1 VAKGQEDRG
10 DITSLLDRWVAGEP
24 EVLPELAHAL
34 YPQWRRMA
42 QAYFRRE
49 NAGHMLQPTG
59 LVHEAYMALA
69 ALHPRGFEN
78 RRDFNALVARLMRQ
92 ILVDHAR
99 RVQAAKRGGGV
110 EHVDAE
116 LVQDAASAKA
126 EEFLQLDDA
135 LDKLSQ
141 LSDRKARVVELR
153 YFGGFSLEEVAGT
166 LGVSVASVY
175 REQRLAEAW
184 LARAMGPA
192 PIL

>member
-1 VAKGQEDRG
+1 MASGPDNRG
-10 DITSLLDRWVAGEP
+10 DITSLLDRWVAGER

-49 NAGHMLQPTG
+49 SPGHMLQATG

-78 RRDFNALVARLMRQ
+78 RRDFNALVSRLMRQ

-99 RVQAAKRGGGV
+99 RVQTAKRGAGV
-110 EHVDAE
+110 EHVDAD
-116 LVQDAASAKA
+116 LAPDVASAKA
-126 EEFLQLDDA
+126 EEFLQLDEA
-135 LDKLSQ
+135 IDKLAQ

-153 YFGGFSLEEVAGT
+153 YFGGFSLEEVAET

-184 LARAMGPA
+184 LGRAMGPA
-192 PIL
+192 Q